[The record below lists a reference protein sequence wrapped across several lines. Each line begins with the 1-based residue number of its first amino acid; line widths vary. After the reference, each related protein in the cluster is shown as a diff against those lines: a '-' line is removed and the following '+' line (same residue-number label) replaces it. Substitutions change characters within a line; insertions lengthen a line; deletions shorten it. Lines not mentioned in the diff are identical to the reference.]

1 MMPFYD
7 DWVRIVL
14 AACVA
19 FIVAFVTTPGVKRF
33 AEHVGA
39 IDVPKDGRR
48 VHDHPIPRMGGL
60 AIFMGFVLSVLLF
73 VNMSLP
79 VMGMLLGAVIIAV
92 LGAVDD
98 IVSLRPLVKLAG
110 QILAAVVAI
119 RCGLVFDTISNPNF
133 FSQDAFIQIFN
144 HVDGFEYRG
153 EGSMKA
159 WVTRIVVNHA
169 LKALRGS
176 GRLVFVDD
184 VPDAPEEEDFSVPPI
199 PAAEIQKLI
208 QALPDGYRA
217 VFNLFVFEKKSHKEI
232 AALLGI
238 KEDSSASQF
247 FRARALLAR
256 QIKTYIKEHDNG

>member
-1 MMPFYD
+1 MKERARQGSSVSAAGNDLSEQELLEQVRSKNPAAQRRFYD
-7 DWVRIVL
+7 RYAGYLTAVCSRYIPDRAQLKDVL
-14 AACVA
+14 
-19 FIVAFVTTPGVKRF
+19 
-33 AEHVGA
+33 
-39 IDVPKDGRR
+39 
-48 VHDHPIPRMGGL
+48 
-60 AIFMGFVLSVLLF
+60 
-73 VNMSLP
+73 
-79 VMGMLLGAVIIAV
+79 
-92 LGAVDD
+92 
-98 IVSLRPLVKLAG
+98 
-110 QILAAVVAI
+110 
-119 RCGLVFDTISNPNF
+119 
-133 FSQDAFIQIFN
+133 QDAFIQIFN

-169 LKALRGS
+169 LKALRHS
-176 GRLVFVDD
+176 GKLVFVDD
-184 VPDAPEEEDFSVPPI
+184 MPDAPEPEDFSVPPI

-247 FRARALLAR
+247 FRARALLAK